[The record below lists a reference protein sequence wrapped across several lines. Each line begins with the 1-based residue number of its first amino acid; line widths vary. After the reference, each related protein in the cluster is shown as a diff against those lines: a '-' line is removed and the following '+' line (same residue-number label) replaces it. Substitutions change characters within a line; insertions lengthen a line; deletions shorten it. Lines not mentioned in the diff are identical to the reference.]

1 MRRTNCETNLF
12 AIVGATAIGAII
24 GVAFG
29 LMFAPKSGNELREQL
44 VTSGKDL
51 VNKNKP
57 KKDSFFDEE
66 DEDIDEIGDFSD
78 SI

>member
-29 LMFAPKSGNELREQL
+29 LMFAQKSGNELREQL

-51 VNKNKP
+51 VNKNKS
-57 KKDSFFDEE
+57 KKDSFFDED

>member
-51 VNKNKP
+51 VNKNKS

>member
-44 VTSGKDL
+44 VTSGKDW
-51 VNKNKP
+51 VNKNKS
-57 KKDSFFDEE
+57 KKDSFFDDD

>member
-51 VNKNKP
+51 VNKNKS
-57 KKDSFFDEE
+57 KKDSFFDED

>member
-51 VNKNKP
+51 VNKNKY
-57 KKDSFFDEE
+57 KKDSFFDED

>member
-12 AIVGATAIGAII
+12 AIVGATAIGALI

-29 LMFAPKSGNELREQL
+29 LMFAQKSGNELREQL

-51 VNKNKP
+51 VNKNKS
-57 KKDSFFDEE
+57 KKDSFFDED